1 VNEKDPGVPG
11 ALPMALLHLEEHVPA
26 PRIDRLWIF
35 PPLARGRRESGLIA
49 ASCYA
54 ELDRRL
60 LVTLA
65 YLAEET
71 GKGITFTPVLQE
83 EGDAPEDRIPRVI
96 AGVVRR
102 SGGSP
107 GEPRCVRIGGD
118 PEALRAWVETDLP
131 AMTRPPTAIGDRNP
145 EFE

>member
-1 VNEKDPGVPG
+1 MKEKDPGVPG
-11 ALPMALLHLEEHVPA
+11 ALLMALIHLEEKVPA
-26 PRIDRLWIF
+26 ARIDRLWVF

-54 ELDRRL
+54 ELDQRL

-102 SGGSP
+102 SGGTP

-118 PEALRAWVETDLP
+118 TEALRAWVETGLP
-131 AMTRPPTAIGDRNP
+131 AMIRAPTAVGDRKP
-145 EFE
+145 DFE